1 MREYIENILQE
12 IDSEIDRFDIYGY
25 DIIGNSLK
33 MIDLIQGYIDQLRER
48 VIVYEFSSQEEEIV
62 FFKELKP
69 QVLSKQLYFNKIYCI
84 ESKFPTGSNE
94 AAKRYLHD
102 QLHSL
107 EYYFNRYLDFHQYYR
122 SGSTVYD
129 KYYFVRGNV
138 DPKLCTESSR
148 FNSDLKF
155 STVYD
160 FKVAKIIAN
169 EMLRIYLNKRLVK
182 LETNNQIEDN
192 LQKYLKYPFRFTGK
206 KVFLI
211 ELGYALVSAG
221 DINNGNVEIKEM
233 MKFLSTVFQVD
244 LGDYYA
250 SYIAMKERKDR
261 TAYLHHLIDSLIKR
275 MNEDDMKC

>member
-1 MREYIENILQE
+1 MREYIDNILQK
-12 IDSEIDRFDIYGY
+12 IDSEINSFDIYGY
-25 DIIGNSLK
+25 DIIGNSIK
-33 MIDLIQGYIDQLRER
+33 MIDIIQTHIDQLRER
-48 VIVYEFSSQEEEIV
+48 VIVYEFGSQEEEII

-94 AAKRYLHD
+94 AAKRYLND

-107 EYYFNRYLDFHQYYR
+107 EYYFNRHLDFHQYYR

-138 DPKLCTESSR
+138 DPKLCNDSSR

-169 EMLRIYLNKRLVK
+169 EMLRIYLNRRLK
-182 LETNNQIEDN
+182 MIEDPA
-192 LQKYLKYPFRFTGK
+192 LFTETKKGRRTWTGQKNA
-206 KVFLI
+206 LI
-211 ELGYALVSAG
+211 ELGYALYVSG
-221 DINNGNVEIKEM
+221 DIDHGNIDVKEIMDTLGEA
-233 MKFLSTVFQVD
+233 FNVD
-244 LGDYYA
+244 LGEYYRT
-250 SYIAMKERKDR
+250 YIALRSRKKDQ
-261 TAYLHHLIDSLIKR
+261 TAYLNTLIEKLKKKMD
-275 MNEDDMKC
+275 EDDTK

>member
-1 MREYIENILQE
+1 MREYIDNILQE
-12 IDSEIDRFDIYGY
+12 IDSEINSFDLYGR

-33 MIDLIQGYIDQLRER
+33 MIDIIQKYIDQLRER
-48 VIVYEFSSQEEEIV
+48 VIVYEFGSQEEEII

-94 AAKRYLHD
+94 AAKRYLND

-107 EYYFNRYLDFHQYYR
+107 EYYFNRHLDFHQYYR

-138 DPKLCTESSR
+138 DPKLCNDSSR

-169 EMLRIYLNKRLVK
+169 EMLRIYLNRRLK
-182 LETNNQIEDN
+182 MIEDPA
-192 LQKYLKYPFRFTGK
+192 LFTETKKGRRTWTGQKNA
-206 KVFLI
+206 LI
-211 ELGYALVSAG
+211 ELGYALYVSG
-221 DINNGNVEIKEM
+221 DIDHGNIDVKEIMDTLGEA
-233 MKFLSTVFQVD
+233 FNVD
-244 LGDYYA
+244 LGEYYRT
-250 SYIAMKERKDR
+250 YIALRSRKKDQ
-261 TAYLHHLIDSLIKR
+261 TAYLNTLIEKLKKKMD
-275 MNEDDMKC
+275 EDDTK

>member
-1 MREYIENILQE
+1 MRGYIEKILYK

-25 DIIGNSLK
+25 DIIENSLK
-33 MIDLIQGYIDQLRER
+33 MIDLIQAYIDELRER

-69 QVLSKQLYFNKIYCI
+69 QVLSKQLYYNKIYSI

-94 AAKRYLHD
+94 AAKRYLND

-138 DPKLCTESSR
+138 DPKLCTDSSR

-169 EMLRIYLNKRLVK
+169 EMLRIYLNRRLK
-182 LETNNQIEDN
+182 MIEDPT
-192 LQKYLKYPFRFTGK
+192 LFVETKKSRRTWTGQKDA
-206 KVFLI
+206 LI
-211 ELGYALVSAG
+211 ELGYSLYASG
-221 DINNGNVEIKEM
+221 DIDHGNIDVKEIMDTLGEA
-233 MKFLSTVFQVD
+233 FNVD
-244 LGDYYA
+244 LGEYYRT
-250 SYIAMKERKDR
+250 YIALRERKKDR
-261 TAYLHHLIDSLIKR
+261 TAYLNSLIEKLTKK
-275 MNEDDMKC
+275 MDEDDIK

>member
-1 MREYIENILQE
+1 MREYIDRILQE
-12 IDSEIDRFDIYGY
+12 IDSEIDRFDVYGY
-25 DIIGNSLK
+25 DIIENSLR
-33 MIDLIQGYIDQLRER
+33 MIDLIQSYIDELREK

-94 AAKRYLHD
+94 AAKRYLND
-102 QLHSL
+102 QLHSM

-138 DPKLCTESSR
+138 DPKLCNDSSR

-169 EMLRIYLNKRLVK
+169 EMLRIYLNRRLK
-182 LETNNQIEDN
+182 MIEDPT
-192 LQKYLKYPFRFTGK
+192 LFVETKKSRRTWTGQKNA
-206 KVFLI
+206 LI
-211 ELGYALVSAG
+211 ELGYSLYASG
-221 DINNGNVEIKEM
+221 DIDHGNIDVKEVM
-233 MKFLSTVFQVD
+233 DTLGEAFNVD
-244 LGDYYA
+244 LGEYYRT
-250 SYIAMKERKDR
+250 YIALRSRKKDR
-261 TAYLHHLIDSLIKR
+261 TAYLNSLMEKLTKK
-275 MNEDDMKC
+275 MDEDDIK

>member
-1 MREYIENILQE
+1 MRGYIEKILYK

-25 DIIGNSLK
+25 DIIENSLK
-33 MIDLIQGYIDQLRER
+33 MIDLIQAYIDELRER

-94 AAKRYLHD
+94 AAKRYLND

-138 DPKLCTESSR
+138 DPKLCTDSSR

-169 EMLRIYLNKRLVK
+169 EMLRIYLNRRLK
-182 LETNNQIEDN
+182 MIEDPT
-192 LQKYLKYPFRFTGK
+192 LFVETKKSRRTWTGQKNA
-206 KVFLI
+206 LI
-211 ELGYALVSAG
+211 ELGYSLYASG
-221 DINNGNVEIKEM
+221 DIDHGNIDVKEIMDTLGEA
-233 MKFLSTVFQVD
+233 FNVD
-244 LGDYYA
+244 LGEYYRT
-250 SYIAMKERKDR
+250 YIALRERKKDR
-261 TAYLHHLIDSLIKR
+261 TAYLNSLIEKLTKK
-275 MNEDDMKC
+275 MDEDDIK

>member
-1 MREYIENILQE
+1 ME
-12 IDSEIDRFDIYGY
+12 IDSEIERFDIYGY
-25 DIIGNSLK
+25 DIIENSLK
-33 MIDLIQGYIDQLRER
+33 MIDLTQGYIDQLRER
-48 VIVYEFSSQEEEIV
+48 VIVHEFNAQEEEIV

-94 AAKRYLHD
+94 AAKRYLND

-138 DPKLCTESSR
+138 DPKLCTDSSR

-169 EMLRIYLNKRLVK
+169 EMLRIYLNRRLK
-182 LETNNQIEDN
+182 MIEDPT
-192 LQKYLKYPFRFTGK
+192 LFVETKKSRRTWTGQKNS
-206 KVFLI
+206 LI
-211 ELGYALVSAG
+211 ELGYSLYASG
-221 DINNGNVEIKEM
+221 DIDHGNIDVKEIMDTLGEA
-233 MKFLSTVFQVD
+233 FNVD
-244 LGDYYA
+244 LGEYYRT
-250 SYIAMKERKDR
+250 YIALRERKKDR
-261 TAYLHHLIDSLIKR
+261 TAYLNSLIEKLTKK
-275 MNEDDMKC
+275 MDEDDLK

>member
-1 MREYIENILQE
+1 MREHIDNILIE
-12 IDSEIDRFDIYGY
+12 IDLETANFDIYGY

-33 MIDLIQGYIDQLRER
+33 MINLIQTHIDELREK
-48 VIVYEFSSQEEEIV
+48 VIVYEFSSQEDEII

-94 AAKRYLHD
+94 AAKRYLND

-129 KYYFVRGNV
+129 TYYFTRGNV
-138 DPKLCTESSR
+138 DPKLCTDSSR
-148 FNSDLKF
+148 FNCDLEF

-169 EMLRIYLNKRLVK
+169 EMLRIYLNQRLK
-182 LETNNQIEDN
+182 MIEDPTLFRGRKN
-192 LQKYLKYPFRFTGK
+192 SRNWTGQKNAL
-206 KVFLI
+206 V
-211 ELGYALVSAG
+211 ELGYALHASG
-221 DINNGNVEIKEM
+221 DIDHGNIDIKEIM
-233 MKFLSTVFQVD
+233 DTLGEAFNVD
-244 LGDYYA
+244 LGEYYRT
-250 SYIAMKERKDR
+250 YIALRGKKDR
-261 TAYLHHLIDSLIKR
+261 TAYLNSLIDRLTKR
-275 MNEDDMKC
+275 MDRDDAK

>member
-1 MREYIENILQE
+1 MREYIENILLE
-12 IDSEIDRFDIYGY
+12 IDSEIERFDIYGY
-25 DIIGNSLK
+25 DIIENSLK
-33 MIDLIQGYIDQLRER
+33 MIDLTQGYIDQLRER
-48 VIVYEFSSQEEEIV
+48 VIVHEFNAQEEEIV

-94 AAKRYLHD
+94 AAKRYLND

-138 DPKLCTESSR
+138 DPKLCTDSSR

-169 EMLRIYLNKRLVK
+169 EMLRIYLNRRLK
-182 LETNNQIEDN
+182 MIEDPT
-192 LQKYLKYPFRFTGK
+192 LFVETKKSRRTWTGQKNS
-206 KVFLI
+206 LI
-211 ELGYALVSAG
+211 ELGYSLYASG
-221 DINNGNVEIKEM
+221 DIDHGNIDVKEIMDTLGEA
-233 MKFLSTVFQVD
+233 FNVD
-244 LGDYYA
+244 LGEYYRT
-250 SYIAMKERKDR
+250 YIALRERKKDR
-261 TAYLHHLIDSLIKR
+261 TAYLNSLIEKLTKK
-275 MNEDDMKC
+275 MDEDDLK

>member
-1 MREYIENILQE
+1 MREYIDSILLE
-12 IDSEIDRFDIYGY
+12 IDAETEHFDIYGY

-33 MIDLIQGYIDQLRER
+33 MIDIIQEYIDQLRER

-94 AAKRYLHD
+94 AAKKYLND

-107 EYYFNRYLDFHQYYR
+107 EYYFNRHLDFHQYYR

-138 DPKLCTESSR
+138 DPKLCNDSSR

-169 EMLRIYLNKRLVK
+169 EMLRIYLNRRLK
-182 LETNNQIEDN
+182 IIEDPA
-192 LQKYLKYPFRFTGK
+192 LFTETKKDRRTWTGQKNA
-206 KVFLI
+206 LI
-211 ELGYALVSAG
+211 ELGYSLYASG
-221 DINNGNVEIKEM
+221 DIDHGNIDVKEIMDTLGEAFNVE
-233 MKFLSTVFQVD
+233 
-244 LGDYYA
+244 LGEYYRA
-250 SYIAMKERKDR
+250 YIALRGKKKDR
-261 TAYLHHLIDSLIKR
+261 TAYLNSLVEKLR
-275 MNEDDMKC
+275 KKMDEDDTK

>member
-1 MREYIENILQE
+1 MREYIDNILLE

-25 DIIGNSLK
+25 DIIENSLK
-33 MIDLIQGYIDQLRER
+33 IIDLIQAYIDELREK
-48 VIVYEFSSQEEEIV
+48 VIVHEFCSQEEEIV

-94 AAKRYLHD
+94 AAKRYLND

-107 EYYFNRYLDFHQYYR
+107 EYYFNRYLDFYQYYR

-129 KYYFVRGNV
+129 KYYFIRGNV

-169 EMLRIYLNKRLVK
+169 EMLRIYLNRRLK
-182 LETNNQIEDN
+182 MIEDPT
-192 LQKYLKYPFRFTGK
+192 LFVETKKGRRTWTGQKNA
-206 KVFLI
+206 LI
-211 ELGYALVSAG
+211 ELGYSLFASG
-221 DINNGNVEIKEM
+221 DIDHGNIDVKEIMDTLGEA
-233 MKFLSTVFQVD
+233 FNVD
-244 LGDYYA
+244 LGEYYRT
-250 SYIAMKERKDR
+250 YIVLRERKKDR
-261 TAYLHHLIDSLIKR
+261 TAYLNSLIEKLTKK
-275 MNEDDMKC
+275 MDEDDLK

>member
-1 MREYIENILQE
+1 MREYIEKILQE

-33 MIDLIQGYIDQLRER
+33 MIDLIQTYIDELREK
-48 VIVYEFSSQEEEIV
+48 VIVHEFSSQEEEIV

-69 QVLSKQLYFNKIYCI
+69 QMLSKQLYFNKIYCI
-84 ESKFPTGSNE
+84 ASKFPTGSNE
-94 AAKRYLHD
+94 AAKRYLND

-129 KYYFVRGNV
+129 KYYFIRGNV

-169 EMLRIYLNKRLVK
+169 EMLRIYLNRRLK
-182 LETNNQIEDN
+182 MIEDPT
-192 LQKYLKYPFRFTGK
+192 LFVETKKSRRTWTGQKNA
-206 KVFLI
+206 LI
-211 ELGYALVSAG
+211 ELGYSLYASG
-221 DINNGNVEIKEM
+221 DIDHGNIDVKEIMDTLGEA
-233 MKFLSTVFQVD
+233 FNVD
-244 LGDYYA
+244 LGEYYRT
-250 SYIAMKERKDR
+250 YIALRERKKDR
-261 TAYLHHLIDSLIKR
+261 TAYLSSLIEKLTKK
-275 MNEDDMKC
+275 MDEDDIK

>member
-12 IDSEIDRFDIYGY
+12 IDSEIACFDIYGY
-25 DIIGNSLK
+25 DIIENSLK
-33 MIDLIQGYIDQLRER
+33 MIDLIQSYIDRLREK
-48 VIVYEFSSQEEEIV
+48 VIIHQFSSQEEEIV

-69 QVLSKQLYFNKIYCI
+69 QILSKQLYFNKIYCI

-94 AAKRYLHD
+94 AARKYLND
-102 QLHSL
+102 QLHSM

-138 DPKLCTESSR
+138 DPKLCNDSSR

-169 EMLRIYLNKRLVK
+169 EMLRIYLHRRLK
-182 LETNNQIEDN
+182 MIEDPT
-192 LQKYLKYPFRFTGK
+192 LFVETKKSRRTWTGQKNA
-206 KVFLI
+206 LI
-211 ELGYALVSAG
+211 ELGYSLYASG
-221 DINNGNVEIKEM
+221 DIDHGNIDVKEIMDTLGEA
-233 MKFLSTVFQVD
+233 FNVD
-244 LGDYYA
+244 LGEYYRT
-250 SYIAMKERKDR
+250 YIALRERKKDR
-261 TAYLHHLIDSLIKR
+261 TAYLNSLIEKLTKK
-275 MNEDDMKC
+275 MDEDDIK

>member
-1 MREYIENILQE
+1 MREYIDNILQE
-12 IDSEIDRFDIYGY
+12 IDSEIDSFDLYGR
-25 DIIGNSLK
+25 DIIGDSLK
-33 MIDLIQGYIDQLRER
+33 MIDIIQKYIDQLRER
-48 VIVYEFSSQEEEIV
+48 VIVYEFDSQEEEIV

-94 AAKRYLHD
+94 AAKRYLND

-107 EYYFNRYLDFHQYYR
+107 EYYFNRHLDFHQYYR

-138 DPKLCTESSR
+138 DPKLCNDSSR

-169 EMLRIYLNKRLVK
+169 EMLRIYLNRRLK
-182 LETNNQIEDN
+182 MIEDPA
-192 LQKYLKYPFRFTGK
+192 LFTETKKGRRTWTGQKNA
-206 KVFLI
+206 LI
-211 ELGYALVSAG
+211 ELGYALYVSG
-221 DINNGNVEIKEM
+221 DIDHGNIDVKEIMDTLGEA
-233 MKFLSTVFQVD
+233 FNVD
-244 LGDYYA
+244 LGEYYRT
-250 SYIAMKERKDR
+250 YIALRSRKKDQ
-261 TAYLHHLIDSLIKR
+261 TAYLNTLIEKLKKKMD
-275 MNEDDMKC
+275 EDDTK

>member
-1 MREYIENILQE
+1 MREYIDRILQE
-12 IDSEIDRFDIYGY
+12 IDSEIERFDIYGY
-25 DIIGNSLK
+25 DIIENSLK
-33 MIDLIQGYIDQLRER
+33 MIDLIQAYIDELREK

-69 QVLSKQLYFNKIYCI
+69 QLLSKQLYFNKIYCI

-94 AAKRYLHD
+94 AAKRYLND
-102 QLHSL
+102 QLHSM

-138 DPKLCTESSR
+138 DPKLCNDSSR

-169 EMLRIYLNKRLVK
+169 ELLRIYLNRRLK
-182 LETNNQIEDN
+182 MIEDPT
-192 LQKYLKYPFRFTGK
+192 LFVETKKSRRTWTGQKNA
-206 KVFLI
+206 LI
-211 ELGYALVSAG
+211 ELGYSLFTSG
-221 DINNGNVEIKEM
+221 DIDHGNIDVKEVM
-233 MKFLSTVFQVD
+233 DTLGEAFNVD
-244 LGDYYA
+244 LGEYYRT
-250 SYIAMKERKDR
+250 YIALRSRKKDR
-261 TAYLHHLIDSLIKR
+261 TAYLNSLIEKLTKK
-275 MNEDDMKC
+275 MDEDDLK